1 MAIADI
7 RNSTVRRLTIIALT
21 PVALVVYAAFGAS
34 IYVVDYC
41 VADIK
46 DAWKGP
52 HKDGWA
58 DNS

>member
-21 PVALVVYAAFGAS
+21 PVALVVYAAFGAF

-41 VADIK
+41 LADIE
-46 DAWKGP
+46 DAWKGS
-52 HKDGWA
+52 HQ
-58 DNS
+58 